1 MHVINHTIDAVPE
14 IYLFCGNLIY
24 FAEQFQTCLR
34 NSARILGYI
43 SICVYID
50 AMDTASLK
58 QRLERKPFL
67 PFRIHLV
74 DGRSF
79 DILRPDWT
87 LVIPPFRRVFI
98 ARPQLGQGRFC
109 PIEEI
114 DVMFITSL
122 EELPPAQENDS
133 AAA

>member
-1 MHVINHTIDAVPE
+1 MTW
-14 IYLFCGNLIY
+14 
-24 FAEQFQTCLR
+24 
-34 NSARILGYI
+34 
-43 SICVYID
+43 CVYID

-58 QRLERKPFL
+58 QRLERTPFL

>member
-1 MHVINHTIDAVPE
+1 MTW
-14 IYLFCGNLIY
+14 
-24 FAEQFQTCLR
+24 
-34 NSARILGYI
+34 
-43 SICVYID
+43 CVYID

-58 QRLERKPFL
+58 QRLERTPFL

-98 ARPQLGQGRFC
+98 ARPQHGQGRFC

-114 DVMFITSL
+114 DVVFITSL
-122 EELPPAQENDS
+122 EELPPAQENGS